1 MSLLYDPRRASI
13 SGSRPAL
20 SAAERAFRQVWG
32 AVNRTAAVYHEHV
45 MLSFERSD
53 SSCAASAGG
62 RTTSSRSMTR

>member
-32 AVNRTAAVYHEHV
+32 AVSHYCAPEVLNFCRAERLDFILGVATNRAHRRLH
-45 MLSFERSD
+45 R
-53 SSCAASAGG
+53 
-62 RTTSSRSMTR
+62 